1 MQVQQKNHA
10 KNIQKTC
17 EKNKNLTASFRKS
30 ELGGRRLGALTLSEP
45 KCCNLLSERNTE
57 SKSNSLD
64 FSVLSDFAGAVS
76 LLFFAFSCFSGGEG
90 LVGFSVGSS
99 LMGSLFNDPV
109 LPKNKK
115 KRFKLASKNV
125 KNFKVCQEGLQL
137 SKHNIALN

>member
-1 MQVQQKNHA
+1 M
-10 KNIQKTC
+10 
-17 EKNKNLTASFRKS
+17 
-30 ELGGRRLGALTLSEP
+30 GALTLSEP

-64 FSVLSDFAGAVS
+64 FSVLSDFLSIS

-90 LVGFSVGSS
+90 RVGFSVGSS

-115 KRFKLASKNV
+115 
-125 KNFKVCQEGLQL
+125 E
-137 SKHNIALN
+137 I

>member
-1 MQVQQKNHA
+1 M
-10 KNIQKTC
+10 
-17 EKNKNLTASFRKS
+17 
-30 ELGGRRLGALTLSEP
+30 GALTLSEP

-109 LPKNKK
+109 LPKNNKK
-115 KRFKLASKNV
+115 NLIWLFKKCQKFQSVSRGTSIV
-125 KNFKVCQEGLQL
+125 KAQYSIKLG
-137 SKHNIALN
+137 

>member
-1 MQVQQKNHA
+1 MQKTSKKHA
-10 KNIQKTC
+10 KKRI
-17 EKNKNLTASFRKS
+17 LTASFRKS

-90 LVGFSVGSS
+90 RVGFSVGSS

-109 LPKNKK
+109 LPKNNKK
-115 KRFKLASKNV
+115 IGLFKK
-125 KNFKVCQEGLQL
+125 CQKLKSSICYL
-137 SKHNIALN
+137 C

>member
-1 MQVQQKNHA
+1 MQNPKF
-10 KNIQKTC
+10 KQKTC
-17 EKNKNLTASFRKS
+17 QENQRILTASFRKS

-109 LPKNKK
+109 LPKNNKK
-115 KRFKLASKNV
+115 KKFDLALQKMSKISKCV
-125 KNFKVCQEGLQL
+125 KRDFNCQ
-137 SKHNIALN
+137 STI